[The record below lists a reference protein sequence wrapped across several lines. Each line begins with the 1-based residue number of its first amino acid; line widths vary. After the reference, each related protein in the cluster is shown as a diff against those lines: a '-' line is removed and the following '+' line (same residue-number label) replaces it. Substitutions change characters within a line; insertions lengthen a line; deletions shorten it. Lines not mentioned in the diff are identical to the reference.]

1 MWYLDCFS
9 AAAVQISEILCSGVL
24 INMDFN
30 GRYSSEQLSRLRLH
44 KAAIYNKKYNSIF
57 ELFN

>member
-1 MWYLDCFS
+1 M
-9 AAAVQISEILCSGVL
+9 SEILCSGVL

-30 GRYSSEQLSRLRLH
+30 GRYLSEQLSRLCLH
-44 KAAIYNKKYNSIF
+44 KAAIYSKKYNSIF